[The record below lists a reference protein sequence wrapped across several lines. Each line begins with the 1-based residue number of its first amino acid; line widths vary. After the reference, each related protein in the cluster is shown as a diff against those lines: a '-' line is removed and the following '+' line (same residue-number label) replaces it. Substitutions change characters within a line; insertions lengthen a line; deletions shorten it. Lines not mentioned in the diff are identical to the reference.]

1 VNTLQEQFVT
11 EARELIRQATDDL
24 IALERD
30 GSSSECIDRVFRA
43 FHTLKGS
50 AGVVELP
57 AMSLMLHAAEDLLTS
72 VRQGTLGVT
81 AEIIDQSLAALD
93 QVASWV
99 DDFEVAGTLPAQAG
113 EAAHLMAERLRSL
126 LPTDVAA
133 HASMPRTSAP
143 PGGAPH
149 GGAPLGGK
157 GNLPEWVLALTQ
169 SQGRRLTSRSPASTL
184 VAISYEP
191 LADCFFNG
199 DDPLQLMRQVPELLA
214 ISVEPREAFPP
225 LAEFEPYAC
234 NIRLRAISAG
244 NRDDIA
250 RIFRLVP
257 DQVRILEFPED
268 VLPAAPDKTGDRNE
282 LNTLIRAVVDAQC
295 QMLRVA
301 DRKDD
306 LSGCIGSASRVA
318 VNALRHG
325 GYADLSETVEHGGS
339 LALSRRDTGPLLAA
353 LEQVF
358 VALDSGPSEATP
370 DDIAPTS
377 PSLPSEPI
385 DRSDRVLRVNET
397 KLNALINL
405 AGELIVAKN
414 ALAHS
419 ARQVDQELVGHE
431 IAAAI
436 RRDHDAI
443 ERLVVELHGA
453 TLQLRMVPVAQV
465 FRSFPRLV
473 RDLSRQ
479 LGKNVTLVTR
489 GDTTEADK
497 AMIDRLFEPLVHL
510 VRNAVDHGIESPE
523 QRHAAGKSATATI
536 SLQASRVGD
545 RLLIEASDDGRG
557 IDAAIVRRKASERG
571 LMSRMEL
578 AALTDEQAI
587 DLIFAAG
594 FSTATAV
601 SDISGRGIGMDVVR
615 TTVEQIGGRVSLTS
629 KVGEG
634 TKVRLDLPIT
644 IAMSRIMV
652 VEAGGQLFGISM
664 DAISETVRLT
674 PDRIVRIKSN
684 DGFVLRDRI
693 VPIVLLAELMK
704 LPERSKDESAS
715 RLFLIIEAGGR
726 IAAVEIDAIRDR
738 LDVVLKPMQG
748 LLAGA
753 RGYAGTTLLGDGRVL
768 LVLDVKEILP

>member
-30 GSSSECIDRVFRA
+30 GTSSERIDRVFRA

-72 VRQGTLGVT
+72 VRQGTLGVS

-99 DDFEVAGTLPAQAG
+99 DNFEVAGTLPAQAG
-113 EAAHLMAERLRSL
+113 EVGHSMAERLRSF

-133 HASMPRTSAP
+133 HATVPRTSAP
-143 PGGAPH
+143 PP
-149 GGAPLGGK
+149 GK
-157 GNLPEWVLALTQ
+157 TNLPEWVTALTQ
-169 SQGRRLTSRSPASTL
+169 SLDQRLTSQSPASTL

-191 LADCFFNG
+191 RADCFFNG

-214 ISVEPREAFPP
+214 MSVEPREAFPP
-225 LAEFEPYAC
+225 LAELEPYVC

-250 RIFRLVP
+250 RIFRLMP
-257 DQVRILEFPED
+257 DQVHILEFPGD
-268 VLPAAPDKTGDRNE
+268 LPPAAPDKTGDGNE
-282 LNTLIRAVVDAQC
+282 LNSLIRAVVDAQC

-301 DRKDD
+301 DRKSD
-306 LSGCIGSASRVA
+306 LVGCVGSASRVA

-325 GYADLSETVEHGGS
+325 GYAVLSETVERGGS

-353 LEQVF
+353 LAQVF
-358 VALDSGPSEATP
+358 VALGSGPAEAIP
-370 DDIAPTS
+370 DDIAPASTS
-377 PSLPSEPI
+377 GEQI

-419 ARQVDQELVGHE
+419 ARQVDQELGGHD
-431 IAAAI
+431 IAGAI
-436 RRDHDAI
+436 RRDHNAI
-443 ERLVVELHGA
+443 ERLAVELHGA
-453 TLQLRMVPVAQV
+453 ILQLRMVPVAQV
-465 FRSFPRLV
+465 FRPFPRLV

-479 LGKNVTLVTR
+479 LGKNVTLVTH

-536 SLQASRVGD
+536 ALRASRVGD
-545 RLLIEASDDGRG
+545 RLLVEVSDDGRG
-557 IDAAIVRRKASERG
+557 VDAAIVRRKASERG

-615 TTVEQIGGRVSLTS
+615 TTVEQISGRVSLTS
-629 KVGEG
+629 KVGDG

-664 DAISETVRLT
+664 DAVSETVRLT

-704 LPERSKDESAS
+704 LPNERSKDESAS
-715 RLFLIIEAGGR
+715 RLFLVIEAGGR
-726 IAAVEIDAIRDR
+726 MAAVEIDAIRDR

>member
-30 GSSSECIDRVFRA
+30 GSSTECIDRVFRA

-57 AMSLMLHAAEDLLTS
+57 AMSLLLHAAEDLLTS
-72 VRQGTLGVT
+72 VRQGTLGVS

-99 DDFEVAGTLPAQAG
+99 DDFEVTGTLPAQAG
-113 EAAHLMAERLRSL
+113 EVARSMAERLRSFF
-126 LPTDVAA
+126 PTDVAA
-133 HASMPRTSAP
+133 HATVSRTSAP
-143 PGGAPH
+143 PGGALP
-149 GGAPLGGK
+149 GGK
-157 GNLPEWVLALTQ
+157 TNLPKWVTALTQ
-169 SQGRRLTSRSPASTL
+169 SQDRRLTSQSPASTL

-199 DDPLQLMRQVPELLA
+199 DDPLQLMRQVPGLLA
-214 ISVEPREAFPP
+214 MSVEPRGAFPP
-225 LAEFEPYAC
+225 LAELEPYVC

-244 NRDDIA
+244 NRDDIE

-257 DQVRILEFPED
+257 DQVRILEFPD
-268 VLPAAPDKTGDRNE
+268 DALPAAPDKTGYTNE
-282 LNTLIRAVVDAQC
+282 LNALIRAVVDEQC

-306 LSGCIGSASRVA
+306 LVGCIGSATRVA

-325 GYADLSETVEHGGS
+325 GYFVLSETVERGGS
-339 LALSRRDTGPLLAA
+339 LALSRRDTEPLLAA

-358 VALDSGPSEATP
+358 VALGSGPEATP

-377 PSLPSEPI
+377 PSLPSEQI

-419 ARQVDQELVGHE
+419 ARQVDQELRGHE

-436 RRDHDAI
+436 RRDHAAS

-479 LGKNVTLVTR
+479 LGKNVTLVTH

-510 VRNAVDHGIESPE
+510 VRNAVDHGIEGPE
-523 QRHAAGKSATATI
+523 QRHAAGKSATAAI
-536 SLQASRVGD
+536 SIQASRVGD
-545 RLLIEASDDGRG
+545 RLLVEVSDDGRG
-557 IDAAIVRRKASERG
+557 IDAAMVRRKASERG
-571 LMSRMEL
+571 LMSRTEL

-615 TTVEQIGGRVSLTS
+615 NTVEQIGGRVSLTS
-629 KVGEG
+629 KVGDG

-664 DAISETVRLT
+664 DAVSETVRLT

-704 LPERSKDESAS
+704 LPERSENANAS
-715 RLFLIIEAGGR
+715 RLFLVIEAGGR
-726 IAAVEIDAIRDR
+726 MAAVEIDAIRDR

-768 LVLDVKEILP
+768 LVLDVKELLP